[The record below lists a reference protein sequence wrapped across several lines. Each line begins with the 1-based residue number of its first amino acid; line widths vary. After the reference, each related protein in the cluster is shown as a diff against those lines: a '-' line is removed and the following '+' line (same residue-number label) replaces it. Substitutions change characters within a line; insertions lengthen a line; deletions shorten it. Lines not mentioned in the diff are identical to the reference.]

1 MNGLFKEI
9 YRGKSL
15 LRTLMNLELKNHSI
29 SGKVLD
35 VGGGVGPS
43 YYRFLTKEPNT
54 KVVTLDLE
62 GGTKI
67 DLETDRLP
75 YNDSAIDNI
84 LLVNIMEHIYNY
96 DFLLMEIYRVLK
108 GGGKVIGFVPFMINY
123 HPDPHDYFRFSQE
136 ALKKI
141 FIQVGFKDINIKA
154 IGRGPMSV
162 NYNNVMIFLPRIM
175 RIIILPFYFIVDKIL
190 LKLRPKMNERYPL
203 GYFFELRK

>member
-96 DFLLMEIYRVLK
+96 DFL
-108 GGGKVIGFVPFMINY
+108 F
-123 HPDPHDYFRFSQE
+123 Q
-136 ALKKI
+136 
-141 FIQVGFKDINIKA
+141 A
-154 IGRGPMSV
+154 I
-162 NYNNVMIFLPRIM
+162 
-175 RIIILPFYFIVDKIL
+175 
-190 LKLRPKMNERYPL
+190 
-203 GYFFELRK
+203 

>member
-62 GGTKI
+62 GGK
-67 DLETDRLP
+67 
-75 YNDSAIDNI
+75 A
-84 LLVNIMEHIYNY
+84 
-96 DFLLMEIYRVLK
+96 RVRTL
-108 GGGKVIGFVPFMINY
+108 G
-123 HPDPHDYFRFSQE
+123 E
-136 ALKKI
+136 AGWI
-141 FIQVGFKDINIKA
+141 PWEN
-154 IGRGPMSV
+154 
-162 NYNNVMIFLPRIM
+162 
-175 RIIILPFYFIVDKIL
+175 
-190 LKLRPKMNERYPL
+190 
-203 GYFFELRK
+203 